1 MAIVSIVLMM
11 FEATVYLAYYK
22 DIIFALITLLNYIGI
37 YLNNKE
43 NHKLEH
49 FLKLLISFIS
59 IISLFILV
67 TFLHDF
73 DKCFYRQYQKFFTKY
88 RQNRII
94 MLNTPKKKNT
104 KQSNF

>member
-1 MAIVSIVLMM
+1 MAIISIVLMM

-22 DIIFALITLLNYIGI
+22 DIIFSLITLLNYIGI

-73 DKCFYRQYQKFFTKY
+73 DKSFYRQY
-88 RQNRII
+88 
-94 MLNTPKKKNT
+94 
-104 KQSNF
+104 